1 MKKRVLALT
10 LGVALAVGALTGCSG
25 SKNEDT
31 QDTAAV
37 SEKASEE
44 KNDDG
49 SAAEAE
55 ASGEYDF
62 TKDPISLKIGV
73 VGSVYEDIWQPTVDK
88 LKDEGIEL
96 EVVQFSDYVTP
107 NNALNNGEIDLN
119 AFQHQIYLNS
129 EIESYGYEIQNIGN
143 TFIIPLNVYS
153 DKIKSL
159 DELKDG
165 DTVAVPNDLTNEGRA
180 LKVLAKAGVIT
191 LKDNDNFNPTLDD
204 IESYNKNITIEELS
218 ANTIPSVLPDVT
230 AAVINGNYA
239 LDFGL
244 KTEEAIYKDS
254 VLDEEKYWNL
264 IAARTDDLS
273 DPRLKAAYKKIVDTF
288 HSDDT
293 KKVFDEDYGG
303 YFIAVGWDQD
313 LLAD

>member
-25 SKNEDT
+25 SKSEDT

-49 SAAEAE
+49 SATEAE
-55 ASGEYDF
+55 VSGEYDF

-273 DPRLKAAYKKIVDTF
+273 EPRLKAAYKKVVDTF

>member
-25 SKNEDT
+25 SKSEDT

-180 LKVLAKAGVIT
+180 LKVLAKAGVIN